1 MRSHFCEWTECEI
14 RTVSE
19 SSDIPKFSGLPMMVL
34 GISLGGC
41 IAVNCIH
48 QRGDLF
54 QGAVLLAPMLSLEKI
69 SKKGLNPYLRPVAS
83 LISSLFPTA
92 TIVQLQKN
100 VKFPDIQDSFDHG

>member
-1 MRSHFCEWTECEI
+1 MNALQCDI
-14 RTVSE
+14 RAVSE
-19 SSDIPKFSGLPMMVL
+19 SSSISKFSGLPTMIL

-54 QGAVLLAPMLSLEKI
+54 QGAILLAAMLSLEKV
-69 SKKGLNPYLRPVAS
+69 SKKGLNPYLRPIAS
-83 LISSLFPTA
+83 LISTLFPTA

-100 VKFPDIQDSFDHG
+100 EKFPDIQDAFDQG